1 MQHEIDWWFEG
12 RIIRITATGSLE
24 IQHLAHLDTIATQM
38 VAAGTAPVHVVV
50 NVNGVTSYP
59 PSLESFLHIVRPS
72 PHPEQLG
79 WTVIVE
85 GHDAALRFIMSILA
99 QFLGVRGRVHSTNT
113 LEEALVFLRSQD
125 ATLSILDAHA
135 DRAESG

>member
-1 MQHEIDWWFEG
+1 MQHEIDWWVEG
-12 RIIRITATGSLE
+12 RIIRVTATGSLE

-38 VAAGTAPVHVVV
+38 VAAGSAPVHIVV

-59 PSLESFLHIVRPS
+59 PAIESYLPIVRPS

-79 WTVIVE
+79 WAVVVE
-85 GHDAALRFIMSILA
+85 GHDAALRFIMTVLSQL
-99 QFLGVRGRVHSTNT
+99 LGVRGRVFSTDT

-125 ATLSILDAHA
+125 ATLSILDAYA
-135 DRAESG
+135 KRVESG